1 MKKAKSAIL
10 FAVSERRAC
19 SLQGKV
25 AKKEKCLGENLGEN
39 LTVMMY
45 EFGGGNKKAR

>member
-10 FAVSERRAC
+10 FAVSERRVC

-25 AKKEKCLGENLGEN
+25 AKKKKCLKNLGEN

-45 EFGGGNKKAR
+45 EFGGGNKIAR